1 MYVIGHE
8 FDLEPWSKGDGVTE
22 MLMPAT
28 HPPTPPPPLHTLT
41 KINAFE
47 LTLREQPVKFQPS
60 SLLVSLRY
68 LFT

>member
-22 MLMPAT
+22 MLMSAT
-28 HPPTPPPPLHTLT
+28 HPPTLPRLHTLT

>member
-1 MYVIGHE
+1 MVGPE

-28 HPPTPPPPLHTLT
+28 HPPPPPHTLT
-41 KINAFE
+41 KIDPFE
-47 LTLREQPVKFQPS
+47 LTLKEQAVKFQPS
-60 SLLVSLRY
+60 SLLASLRY